1 LNGYSFGLSE
11 DTVFKEATIHQK
23 FDFLEKYSLSGLPR
37 FDDLASYNVTKENH
51 DRLLKLEIKRVV
63 DTATSKDA
71 YTVDSKT
78 EFKHTN
84 AAFFEEL
91 SLLAQR
97 ISTDSSVT
105 SLDNCTMIM
114 SNRPKAEL
122 VEAVL
127 MTMKEPY
134 ALLRGVHITDEKY
147 GTEKPITGCSARSR
161 ELSFALIDYLTGC
174 IAHLLVRTVVSTQ
187 WNNQHVALLAQ
198 LAVKLKVL
206 SSDSKRYALQ
216 AIKCAEDTI
225 ESYEDSNEPRAT
237 VVLQT
242 HVEGKG
248 IEEKHL
254 QVHEDIDLARLYF
267 TGNLLNRRFIHDIFQ
282 PTIVGLHHSLI
293 SRRGFEDFH
302 HHTVAYDTG
311 FDPRSLVVV
320 SEDRNGFVSTT
331 SATAYSQICCR
342 ALTLLKANVESVKQA
357 QTPPSSSVSTDGESC
372 IITLEW
378 TERQS
383 TTTQLPA
390 STGTKFSTFKLD
402 DIISI
407 MVPLL
412 LTTPLVASKI
422 EEFVQFALG
431 PASSQTNE
439 MVRCFENYSFEASC
453 SVQTS
458 TNAVSQEKTF
468 DQTPDTLPI
477 SRSGLIGKFKG
488 NESTR
493 TCPSITLTCKQP
505 ARSSTATGAALFM
518 ASQQMRKSALIL
530 ASLSLQRS

>member
-1 LNGYSFGLSE
+1 
-11 DTVFKEATIHQK
+11 
-23 FDFLEKYSLSGLPR
+23 
-37 FDDLASYNVTKENH
+37 
-51 DRLLKLEIKRVV
+51 
-63 DTATSKDA
+63 
-71 YTVDSKT
+71 
-78 EFKHTN
+78 
-84 AAFFEEL
+84 
-91 SLLAQR
+91 
-97 ISTDSSVT
+97 
-105 SLDNCTMIM
+105 
-114 SNRPKAEL
+114 
-122 VEAVL
+122 
-127 MTMKEPY
+127 
-134 ALLRGVHITDEKY
+134 
-147 GTEKPITGCSARSR
+147 
-161 ELSFALIDYLTGC
+161 
-174 IAHLLVRTVVSTQ
+174 
-187 WNNQHVALLAQ
+187 
-198 LAVKLKVL
+198 VL

-267 TGNLLNRRFIHDIFQ
+267 MGNLLSRKFIHDIFQ
-282 PTIVGLHHSLI
+282 SAIVGLHHSLI

-320 SEDRNGFVSTT
+320 SDDRYGFVSTT
-331 SATAYSQICCR
+331 SAQICCR
-342 ALTLLKANVESVKQA
+342 ALTLVKANVESVKKAQA
-357 QTPPSSSVSTDGESC
+357 PPSSSVCTDGESC

-383 TTTQLPA
+383 TATQLPA
-390 STGTKFSTFKLD
+390 STRTKFSTFKLD
-402 DIISI
+402 DVISI
-407 MVPLL
+407 MVPLS

-431 PASSQTNE
+431 PASNQTDE
-439 MVRCFENYSFEASC
+439 MVRRFENYSFEASC

-477 SRSGLIGKFKG
+477 SRSGLIGKIRG
-488 NESTR
+488 NESFR
-493 TCPSITLTCKQP
+493 LLTC
-505 ARSSTATGAALFM
+505 ATA
-518 ASQQMRKSALIL
+518 SC
-530 ASLSLQRS
+530 